1 MLKNNPQMM
10 KTSFEVAPMRI
21 PMKGMN
27 HKSSKSSNMSI
38 VNINIDNSKITTG
51 RSNKIDLPKLP
62 LHNNMDMSVGGDELM
77 LTTSKTGAAE
87 ETTSTKLP
95 WREMLELKR

>member
-21 PMKGMN
+21 PMKDMN

-38 VNINIDNSKITTG
+38 VNLHIDNNKIKTAGT
-51 RSNKIDLPKLP
+51 NKIDLPKLP
-62 LHNNMDMSVGGDELM
+62 LHNNMDMSVGGDDLM
-77 LTTSKTGAAE
+77 LTTSKTGAGE